1 MSPSDLKSNN
11 TSFGMASDLDSFK
24 STRFTNAT
32 GANTGPAGAGQSGFG
47 ITNNVAYSIFPTN
60 NRSKQWKR

>member
-24 STRFTNAT
+24 STYFTNAT
-32 GANTGPAGAGQSGFG
+32 AASTGPAAAGVSGYG
-47 ITNNVAYSIFPTN
+47 ITNCYRTS
-60 NRSKQWKR
+60 Q